1 MGNDENALR
10 YHEFPT
16 PGKISIRSTKPCE
29 TVRDLSLAYSP
40 GVAAPCLSIAE
51 NPQDVY
57 KYTSKGNLVA
67 VVSNGTAVLGLGN
80 IGPEASKPVMEG
92 KAVLFKTFADIDVFD
107 IELNS
112 KDISSF
118 VETVAALEPTFG
130 GINLEDI
137 KAPECFEIE
146 KQLRERMEIPVFHDD
161 QHGTA
166 IIAAAGLLNALEVT
180 AKNISDIRLVMSGAG
195 AAAIASAHLLFALG
209 LPKENLTLV
218 DSKGVVHT
226 GRCAEL
232 NPYKLPL
239 ARETSAR
246 TLADAVDGAD
256 VFFGLSGPD
265 VLSADMLSSMAK
277 DPIVFAMAN
286 PDPEIAYD
294 LAKATR
300 SDVVLAT
307 GRSDYPN
314 QVNNVLG
321 FPFIFRGA
329 LDVRA
334 KEINEDMKMAAVR
347 ALAELAKEPVPDTV
361 RAAYADA
368 NFEFGR
374 EYLIPKPFDPRVL
387 YYVAPAVA
395 AAAIESG
402 VAQIDLDLEE
412 YTLKLKAKQNRNRVT
427 LREYYSVAKG
437 SSRKRIAFPEGSNP
451 RVLTAAKLAFD
462 EGIAEPILLGKRRI
476 IEANAADLDISL
488 EGIPVIE
495 PSHDERFE
503 DYVQHYF
510 DLRKR
515 KGITRTEAI
524 RYTRSSH
531 IFSNIMLSRNEVDG
545 VVCGVDEYYSEVVK
559 PIFQIVG
566 LSPEHKTTA
575 GMYVVSIRGRVLF
588 FADTTIHT
596 EMTSDVLADI
606 AIMSAEFAKSMG
618 VNPRVA
624 MLSYSNFGSSQHEDA
639 KMVRRATEIAKQR
652 APELMID
659 GEMQADSACDAK
671 ILREHYSFSDLDDS
685 ANVLVFPSMES
696 GNIAYKLLQQLGR
709 AWVVGPIILGLN
721 APAYVLQR
729 HASVDEIFSMITVAV
744 AQANIKNRK

>member
-1 MGNDENALR
+1 MGKDENALR
-10 YHEFPT
+10 YHELPT
-16 PGKISIRSTKPCE
+16 PGKLSIRSTKPCE

-40 GVAAPCLSIAE
+40 GVAAPCLRIAE
-51 NPQDVY
+51 EPQDVY
-57 KYTSKGNLVA
+57 RYTSKGNLVA
-67 VVSNGTAVLGLGN
+67 VVSNGTAVLGLGD

-107 IELNS
+107 IEVNCR
-112 KDISSF
+112 DVDSF
-118 VETVAALEPTFG
+118 VQTVAALEPTFG

-146 KQLRERMEIPVFHDD
+146 RQLRERMEIPVFHDD

-180 AKNISDIRLVMSGAG
+180 GRSIEEIRLVMSGAG
-195 AAAIASAHLLFALG
+195 AAAIASAHLLFSLG
-209 LPKENLTLV
+209 LPKENLTLI

-226 GRCAEL
+226 GRNEEL
-232 NPYKLPL
+232 NPYKRPL
-239 ARETSAR
+239 ARETSDR
-246 TLADAVDGAD
+246 TLADAVRGAD

-265 VLSADMLSSMAK
+265 VLTAEMLSSMAE

-286 PDPEIAYD
+286 PDPEIAYE

-334 KEINEDMKMAAVR
+334 REINEEMKMAAVH
-347 ALAELAKEPVPDTV
+347 ALAALAKEPVPDSV

-368 NFEFGR
+368 SFEFGR
-374 EYLIPKPFDPRVL
+374 EYLIPKPFDQRVL

-395 AAAIESG
+395 EAAIKSG
-402 VAQIDLDLEE
+402 VAQIELDLEE

-427 LREYYSVAKG
+427 LREYYSVAKA

-451 RVLTAAKLAFD
+451 RVLTAARAALD
-462 EGIAEPILLGKRRI
+462 EGIAEPILLGKKKI
-476 IEANAADLDISL
+476 IEDNAAELDISL
-488 EGIPVIE
+488 DGIPVIE
-495 PSHDERFE
+495 PSQDERFE
-503 DYVQHYF
+503 SYVQHYY

-515 KGITRTEAI
+515 KGITQTEAI

-531 IFSNIMLSRNEVDG
+531 IFANIMLAREEIDG
-545 VVCGVDEYYSEVVK
+545 VICGVDEYYSEVVK
-559 PIFQIVG
+559 PIFEIVG
-566 LSPEHKTTA
+566 VCDKHSTTA
-575 GMYVVSIRGRVLF
+575 GLYVVSVRGRVLF

-596 EMTSDVLADI
+596 EMSSEVLADI
-606 AIMSAEFAKSMG
+606 AIMAADFAQSMG
-618 VNPRVA
+618 VSPRVA

-639 KMVRRATEIAKQR
+639 KMVRRAVDLAKER
-652 APELMID
+652 APSLVID
-659 GEMQADSACDAK
+659 GEMQADTACDAR
-671 ILREHYSFSDLDDS
+671 ILREHYSFSELNDS

-696 GNIAYKLLQQLGR
+696 GNIAYKLLQRLGR

-744 AQANIKNRK
+744 AQASIRGKG